1 MKQRLSN
8 WNRVRRLFEGR
19 KKAEALPRPTRPPPW
34 KDKFRAC
41 QSGAKSEK
49 QSHNK
54 GESMLWLASSYVEH
68 EATIQ
73 EGVKKFHLCLSL
85 LHNSLWEALEMKAH
99 SEKFKNVSDAKV
111 IDDVVFCPPV

>member
-99 SEKFKNVSDAKV
+99 SEKSKNVSDVKV
-111 IDDVVFCPPV
+111 IDDMVFCLPV